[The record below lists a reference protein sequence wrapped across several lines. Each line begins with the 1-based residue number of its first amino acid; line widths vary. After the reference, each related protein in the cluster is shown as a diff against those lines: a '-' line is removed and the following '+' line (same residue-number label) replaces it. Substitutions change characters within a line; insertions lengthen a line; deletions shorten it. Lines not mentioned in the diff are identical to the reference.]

1 MEKLYQTLDSAGITL
16 DLFCELYK
24 IDATELCKEGQ
35 DVQGKIVDFITR
47 MEG

>member
-1 MEKLYQTLDSAGITL
+1 MEKLYQTLDSSGITL

-24 IDATELCKEGQ
+24 IDATELVEEGTKAKQ
-35 DVQGKIVDFITR
+35 TAIDFITR